1 MVSSPKYEQLMR
13 FATAAEDG
21 LTQLEKHDP
30 LHRQT
35 IEGLT
40 DMIERV
46 KHFREHQGFEGL
58 TGDAIKKW
66 IEASLSRYDAEFTGY
81 VSGFS
86 HYLEARR
93 MLKHAAED
101 ARLLPTALLDS
112 KTAAMRDLAQVV
124 IPVTK
129 YMGLWGFPFNSLATT
144 GEAYVNAVEAQANA
158 AREEQSEK
166 ILARITKASSS
177 LASSLHEC
185 TEAMRKI
192 PDSKDGMKFPV
203 PPPSPTPVV
212 KVIER
217 GNVPVSD
224 HDPSVYGGDRD
235 SDFGRSDQR
244 DPKSGVYPDGY
255 DEGGRISD
263 RIMSSKRIPNTFVP
277 EGELGSRLNPVTDPN
292 DLMNIDLLH
301 SRVNGD
307 RHANGVIG
315 GHTPASPIDRDH
327 PLWRLNGGPAGGS
340 GLGAGTL
347 AAGALGV
354 GALGAGA
361 LGMRGSLSL
370 NSATAGAA
378 GAGVGGTG
386 VAGAAGAS
394 GASGRPGMG
403 GFMGAGAGAGGKGGK
418 EDRKARR
425 HRYTP
430 FRFED
435 DEDELP
441 EGYVNPLSQTYGP
454 DKDLS
459 PAPRKDDGWDPR
471 QW

>member
-1 MVSSPKYEQLMR
+1 MVASPKYEQLMR
-13 FATAAEDG
+13 FAQAAEKG
-21 LTQLEKHDP
+21 LIQLEEHDP

-40 DMIERV
+40 GMIDRV
-46 KHFREHQGFEGL
+46 KHFRAYQGFEGL

-66 IEASLSRYDAEFTGY
+66 LEASLSRYDAEFTGY

-86 HYLEARR
+86 HYVEARR

-101 ARLLPTALLDS
+101 AKLLPTALLDS

-129 YMGLWGFPFNSLATT
+129 NMGLLGFPFNSLATT

-166 ILARITKASSS
+166 ILARITKASFS

-185 TEAMRKI
+185 TEAMKKI
-192 PDSKDGMKFPV
+192 PDSKKAQQFPV
-203 PPPSPTPVV
+203 PPPPSPTPVV
-212 KVIER
+212 KEIKR
-217 GNVPVSD
+217 GNVPVSH

-235 SDFGRSDQR
+235 TDFGRSDQR

-315 GHTPASPIDRDH
+315 GHPRLAHRPRAPSVAS
-327 PLWRLNGGPAGGS
+327 
-340 GLGAGTL
+340 
-347 AAGALGV
+347 
-354 GALGAGA
+354 
-361 LGMRGSLSL
+361 
-370 NSATAGAA
+370 
-378 GAGVGGTG
+378 
-386 VAGAAGAS
+386 
-394 GASGRPGMG
+394 
-403 GFMGAGAGAGGKGGK
+403 
-418 EDRKARR
+418 
-425 HRYTP
+425 
-430 FRFED
+430 
-435 DEDELP
+435 
-441 EGYVNPLSQTYGP
+441 
-454 DKDLS
+454 
-459 PAPRKDDGWDPR
+459 
-471 QW
+471 

>member
-203 PPPSPTPVV
+203 PPRRPPPSL
-212 KVIER
+212 K
-217 GNVPVSD
+217 
-224 HDPSVYGGDRD
+224 
-235 SDFGRSDQR
+235 
-244 DPKSGVYPDGY
+244 
-255 DEGGRISD
+255 
-263 RIMSSKRIPNTFVP
+263 
-277 EGELGSRLNPVTDPN
+277 
-292 DLMNIDLLH
+292 
-301 SRVNGD
+301 
-307 RHANGVIG
+307 
-315 GHTPASPIDRDH
+315 
-327 PLWRLNGGPAGGS
+327 
-340 GLGAGTL
+340 
-347 AAGALGV
+347 
-354 GALGAGA
+354 
-361 LGMRGSLSL
+361 
-370 NSATAGAA
+370 
-378 GAGVGGTG
+378 
-386 VAGAAGAS
+386 
-394 GASGRPGMG
+394 
-403 GFMGAGAGAGGKGGK
+403 
-418 EDRKARR
+418 
-425 HRYTP
+425 
-430 FRFED
+430 
-435 DEDELP
+435 
-441 EGYVNPLSQTYGP
+441 
-454 DKDLS
+454 
-459 PAPRKDDGWDPR
+459 
-471 QW
+471 